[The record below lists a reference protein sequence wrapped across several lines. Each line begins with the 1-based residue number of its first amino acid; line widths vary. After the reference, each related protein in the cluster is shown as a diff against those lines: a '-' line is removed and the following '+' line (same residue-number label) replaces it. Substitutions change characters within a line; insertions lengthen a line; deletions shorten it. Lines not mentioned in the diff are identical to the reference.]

1 MNGWLIF
8 GAIVLILFLLSLV
21 RVGGEVH
28 YSEAGLTVRVRV
40 GPALIQVFPLRRKKP
55 KRAQKERP
63 KKPKK
68 PKKPKQ
74 LKEKKPVDILG
85 LLKRFLPLTVEA
97 ASGLR
102 RRIRIDKLYADFIA
116 GGANPAAAAI
126 QFGTVNLMAGSLCP
140 LLERG
145 FDVKDRRIRTRVEF
159 LCPAP
164 TVSLTVGL
172 SMTIGQGVSF
182 AVRLFVQFLRIF
194 LAYRTEQ
201 KEKNAAAKQKEAV

>member
-1 MNGWLIF
+1 MLARQF
-8 GAIVLILFLLSLV
+8 
-21 RVGGEVH
+21 
-28 YSEAGLTVRVRV
+28 
-40 GPALIQVFPLRRKKP
+40 
-55 KRAQKERP
+55 KES
-63 KKPKK
+63 K
-68 PKKPKQ
+68 
-74 LKEKKPVDILG
+74 
-85 LLKRFLPLTVEA
+85 
-97 ASGLR
+97 
-102 RRIRIDKLYADFIA
+102 
-116 GGANPAAAAI
+116 
-126 QFGTVNLMAGSLCP
+126 SLCP